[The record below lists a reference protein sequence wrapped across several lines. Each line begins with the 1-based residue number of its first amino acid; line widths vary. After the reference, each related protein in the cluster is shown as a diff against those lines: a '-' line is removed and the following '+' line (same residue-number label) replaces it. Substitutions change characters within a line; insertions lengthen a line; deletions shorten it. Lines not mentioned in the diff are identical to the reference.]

1 MFYALAKRLT
11 TLKFLGETES
21 DRQMLAS
28 LTVSG
33 RVACGTELHMLM
45 VGVQAIVGNRVML
58 QLKQNHVLEHQ
69 LTATPCLDGISRTY
83 STVCH
88 KLCKYTFIVGPRNTT
103 QMQPQENMCSTQC
116 SEDRHCVKTVCR

>member
-11 TLKFLGETES
+11 TLKFPGETES

>member
-58 QLKQNHVLEHQ
+58 QLKQSHVLEHQ
-69 LTATPCLDGISRTY
+69 LTATSCLDGISRTY

-88 KLCKYTFIVGPRNTT
+88 QLCKYTFIVGPRNTT
-103 QMQPQENMCSTQC
+103 QMQPQNTCSTQC